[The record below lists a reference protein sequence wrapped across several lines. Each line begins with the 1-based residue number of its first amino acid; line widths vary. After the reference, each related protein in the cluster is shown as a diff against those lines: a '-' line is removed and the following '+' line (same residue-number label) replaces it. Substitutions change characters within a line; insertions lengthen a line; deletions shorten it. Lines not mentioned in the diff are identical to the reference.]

1 MSSRTPLRLNYE
13 LPANFIQR
21 FRPVKAHAKEKGLQ
35 LYLFDLYGL
44 RFYQRMA
51 TAGPLPDDAIWS
63 VINPEGAELRLSQGF
78 WEEAVGYVVAQRLPA
93 PDDLH
98 SFPLPIRLGYRAKV
112 AVQALQRLREDLTRC
127 DPLPNSDLLLA
138 LIDQRIDVYFHPS
151 A

>member
-63 VINPEGAELRLSQGF
+63 VINPEGAESAPKPRL
-78 WEEAVGYVVAQRLPA
+78 
-93 PDDLH
+93 
-98 SFPLPIRLGYRAKV
+98 LGRGG
-112 AVQALQRLREDLTRC
+112 RLRCRPT
-127 DPLPNSDLLLA
+127 
-138 LIDQRIDVYFHPS
+138 PS
-151 A
+151 RP